1 MRDPQTQTSGARRA
15 RSSAQPA
22 PDDRDE
28 FRSDAS
34 VVPCDLARLNVPAW
48 MIEQAEQAGCT
59 VDGIPRRRFVLAR
72 DSASWRHALR
82 QLSARQPWTLPT
94 RRRVRGFAMPHTT
107 PPSDSRDAARAEV
120 RAAVRSLRASAPTSP
135 AALHRFRR
143 DAPARGVIRTLP
155 VQSRYR
161 YRYTCPRCRCHVPSH
176 AAPPAAAGTRSVYCA
191 WCGHTYNTTH
201 GSTRRDVQVAA
212 TPCSPSSGE
221 RQPSPALQEP

>member
-59 VDGIPRRRFVLAR
+59 IHGIPERRFVLAL
-72 DSASWRHALR
+72 DSASWSHAPKLIR
-82 QLSARQPWTLPT
+82 LCARQPWALPT
-94 RRRVRGFAMPHTT
+94 QRGVRALAMPHTT
-107 PPSDSRDAARAEV
+107 PPSCKSDAARAEV

-135 AALHRFRR
+135 AASQYLRLRR
-143 DAPARGVIRTLP
+143 DAPARSAIRTLP

-191 WCGHTYNTTH
+191 WCGHTYNTTP
-201 GSTRRDVQVAA
+201 RAQA
-212 TPCSPSSGE
+212 PPPSSS
-221 RQPSPALQEP
+221 RW